1 MSPTIFGAY
10 QSHRRSNGPSNKTN
24 LGIFQRAKKRK
35 EFGCQ
40 EARFVTNIY
49 DSLILINKDILCTA
63 NEKGTGNSENFVLA
77 YLVEDTTCCVVV
89 IQVKW
94 SILGY
99 DDDDL
104 LLLEQNYEEPRVML
118 NPLGNC

>member
-1 MSPTIFGAY
+1 M
-10 QSHRRSNGPSNKTN
+10 
-24 LGIFQRAKKRK
+24 
-35 EFGCQ
+35 
-40 EARFVTNIY
+40 TNIY

-118 NPLGNC
+118 NPLGQLLINLPTRTNC